1 MLVIYEAVEGM
12 TKTAKGTIRLPY
24 DHLSAYDAF
33 EVLVPGLQRQ
43 VVSWNKKWAFSYLF
57 FPIFVLFYVFPEFS
71 SKLSSQLFK
80 IETSNLV

>member
-33 EVLVPGLQRQ
+33 EVLAPDPNLDLFRNLQ
-43 VVSWNKKWAFSYLF
+43 VYCSDG
-57 FPIFVLFYVFPEFS
+57 FYPR
-71 SKLSSQLFK
+71 
-80 IETSNLV
+80 